1 MYNFG
6 EKPINDG
13 FQVAAIMIL
22 SRAMRYNNMPTK
34 TEHTG
39 NKPTFFVEYSGHTAS
54 LHVSIYPN
62 GWAAEDDVE
71 YYSYIVDLCASN
83 DTEQKVS
90 DTLNEIIETMDRVYN
105 EWKEGEA
112 DAVQV
117 GS

>member
-1 MYNFG
+1 MYNYG
-6 EKPINDG
+6 ERPINEG
-13 FQVAAIMIL
+13 FQRAVIAIL
-22 SRAMRYNNMPTK
+22 SRAMRYNDTPTK

-54 LHVSIYPN
+54 LYVRIYPN
-62 GWAAEDDVE
+62 GWAAGNDAE
-71 YYSYIVDLCASN
+71 YSYIVDLCASN
-83 DTEQKVS
+83 GTDQEVS